1 MKKLLTIIPVMLIFS
16 TCSIQEPAKTGDGEA
31 VSFIV
36 FSDVQQG
43 YGIYSALA
51 KNIGRINP
59 IPVAAFCCGDI
70 MLRACNDAEWMS
82 FHRYSDPITD
92 RMPLYIARGN
102 HEKNDSVSESV
113 FAEETGTRGKTF
125 YQTIRQDSLL
135 FIILDTDVRGEEN
148 GILGIQLKWLGAMLE
163 SVASDNKVRYIFL
176 FMHKP
181 LFPQGPHKATPLT
194 NADDL
199 HVLFLQYPKIRAVFS
214 GHNHL
219 FNRYEKDG
227 LIYITTGGGGGDLYH
242 GYGGD
247 YHHFVKVSLH
257 RGSVRF
263 NLKTIGIFNEVV
275 DDFDL

>member
-1 MKKLLTIIPVMLIFS
+1 MKKLLTIIPAMLIFS
-16 TCSIQEPAKTGDGEA
+16 TCSIQEPAETADGEA

-51 KNIGRINP
+51 KNIGRIDP
-59 IPVAAFCCGDI
+59 APVAAFCCGDI
-70 MLRACNDAEWMS
+70 MLRACNEAEWVN

-102 HEKNDSVSESV
+102 HEGNDPVSESV

-125 YQTIRQDSLL
+125 YTTIRQDSLL

-148 GILGIQLKWLGAMLE
+148 GILGIQLQWLRAMLD
-163 SVASDNKVRYIFL
+163 SAASDNTVRYIFL

-181 LFPQGPHKATPLT
+181 LFPQGPHNATPLT

-214 GHNHL
+214 GHDHL

-247 YHHFVKVSLH
+247 YHHFVKVSLY
-257 RGSVRF
+257 RDSGRI

-275 DDFDL
+275 DNFDL